1 MDKGRETVE
10 DRNERKGIQSV
21 EVAYRVLSALQ
32 SSTQPLPLKDIA
44 QRSELTSS
52 AANNYL
58 VSLVRTG
65 LATADD
71 KPGHYRLGPAAL
83 RLGMSAVGQLDG
95 FDLVR
100 REVTWLRDATRHNA
114 AMSVW
119 TADGPVSLFKQ
130 DGEIRGAFEMRT
142 GFIGLLSTAAGKI
155 FVASLPAMETR
166 RLLQPEARA
175 AAMDAQAFRGEA
187 ERELAA
193 HGYVSMQREDGS
205 GYASLA
211 APVRDWS
218 GEVKFAL
225 SLVGSRATLELKPS
239 SATVKALL
247 ESSRRA
253 TSALGGT
260 PS

>member
-1 MDKGRETVE
+1 M
-10 DRNERKGIQSV
+10 
-21 EVAYRVLSALQ
+21 EVAFRVLTALQ
-32 SSTQPLPLKDIA
+32 SSRQPLPLKEIA
-44 QRSELTSS
+44 QRADLTGS
-52 AANNYL
+52 ATNNYL

-65 LATADD
+65 LATPDE

-100 REVTWLRDATRHNA
+100 QEVIWLRDATRHHA

-119 TADGPVSLFKQ
+119 TADGPVSLFKK

-142 GFIGLLSTAAGKI
+142 GFIGILATAAGKV
-155 FVASLPAMETR
+155 FVASLPAAETR
-166 RLLQPEARA
+166 RLLQQEARTA
-175 AAMDAQAFRGEA
+175 GLDAQVFRAEA
-187 ERELAA
+187 ERGLAE
-193 HGYVSMQREDGS
+193 HGYVSMERADGS
-205 GYASLA
+205 GYVSLA

-225 SLVGSRATLELKPS
+225 SLVGSRATLESKPS

-247 ESSRRA
+247 ESSARA
-253 TSALGGT
+253 TCALGG
-260 PS
+260 SLKG

>member
-1 MDKGRETVE
+1 MGKGHNNVE
-10 DRNERKGIQSV
+10 DKSERRGIQSV
-21 EVAYRVLSALQ
+21 EVAFRVLSALQ
-32 SSTQPLPLKDIA
+32 SSRQPLPLKEIA
-44 QRSELTSS
+44 QRSDLTGS
-52 AANNYL
+52 ATNNYL

-65 LATADD
+65 LAMADD

-100 REVTWLRDATRHNA
+100 REVAWLRDATRHNT

-119 TADGPVSLFKQ
+119 TSDGPVSLFKQ

-142 GFIGLLSTAAGKI
+142 GFIGILSTAAGKI
-155 FVASLPAMETR
+155 FVASLPAADTR
-166 RLLQPEARA
+166 RLLQQEARA
-175 AAMDAQAFRGEA
+175 AGMDAQEFRAEA

-193 HGYVSMQREDGS
+193 HGYVSMVRADGS

-225 SLVGSRATLELKPS
+225 SVVGSRATLEVKPS

-247 ESSRRA
+247 ESSKRA
-253 TSALGGT
+253 TAALGGAA
-260 PS
+260 S

>member
-1 MDKGRETVE
+1 MEDK
-10 DRNERKGIQSV
+10 NERRGIQSV

-32 SSTQPLPLKDIA
+32 SSRMPLPLKDIA
-44 QRSELTSS
+44 HRSELTSS
-52 AANNYL
+52 ATNNYL

-65 LATADD
+65 LATPDD

-83 RLGMSAVGQLDG
+83 RLGMSAVSQLDG
-95 FDLVR
+95 FDQVR

-119 TADGPVSLFKQ
+119 TSDGPVSLFKQ

-142 GFIGLLSTAAGKI
+142 GLIGILSTAAGKV
-155 FVASLPAMETR
+155 FVACLPATDTR
-166 RLLQPEARA
+166 RLLQQEVRKAG
-175 AAMDAQAFRGEA
+175 MDAQAFLAEA
-187 ERELAA
+187 QRELTA
-193 HGYVSMQREDGS
+193 HGYVIMERADGS

-225 SLVGSRATLELKPS
+225 SLVGSRSTLEVKPS
-239 SATVKALL
+239 GPTVKALL

-253 TSALGGT
+253 TVALGGT
-260 PS
+260 TP

>member
-1 MDKGRETVE
+1 MGKGHNNVE
-10 DRNERKGIQSV
+10 DKSERRGIQSV
-21 EVAYRVLSALQ
+21 EVAFRVLSALQ
-32 SSTQPLPLKDIA
+32 SSRQPLPLKEIA
-44 QRSELTSS
+44 QRSDLTGS
-52 AANNYL
+52 ATNNYL

-65 LATADD
+65 LAMADD

-100 REVTWLRDATRHNA
+100 REVAWLRDSTRHNT

-119 TADGPVSLFKQ
+119 TSDGPVSLFKQ

-142 GFIGLLSTAAGKI
+142 GFIGILSTAAGKI
-155 FVASLPAMETR
+155 FVASLPAADTR
-166 RLLQPEARA
+166 RLLQQEARA
-175 AAMDAQAFRGEA
+175 AGMDAQEFRAEA

-193 HGYVSMQREDGS
+193 HGYVSMVRADGS

-225 SLVGSRATLELKPS
+225 SVVGSRATLEVKPS

-247 ESSRRA
+247 ESSKRA
-253 TSALGGT
+253 TAALGGAA
-260 PS
+260 S